1 MTLNT
6 RAVLRTTNFRA
17 VLRKIPIIL
26 IALAAVVGF
35 FYLRPYLTFDAL
47 AQNRTSL
54 LAFRDANFALASAAF
69 IATYIAVVGLSLP
82 GGLMATLAGGFLFGM
97 FPGLVYNALG
107 ASVGAA
113 VIFLAARAGGG
124 ADVAAKLNSGG
135 GIAAKVQRA
144 MAENEISALLMM
156 RLIPGVPFFLANLIP
171 AFMGTSL
178 WRFFWTTVL
187 GILPAGAVFTSVG
200 AGLGA
205 VFAAGTRPDLGIIF
219 TPPILLPLLALALLS
234 ALPIVLRAF
243 SKSKG

>member
-1 MTLNT
+1 MTPHLRT
-6 RAVLRTTNFRA
+6 VLRR
-17 VLRKIPIIL
+17 LPIFI
-26 IALAAVVGF
+26 IALAAVLGVV
-35 FYLRPYLTFDAL
+35 YLRPYLTFDAL

-54 LAFRDANFALASAAF
+54 LALRDAHFVLASAAF
-69 IATYIAVVGLSLP
+69 VTGYIAVVGLSLP
-82 GGLMATLAGGFLFGM
+82 GGLVASLAGGFLFGM
-97 FPGLVYNALG
+97 FPGLLYNALG
-107 ASVGAA
+107 ASVGAC
-113 VIFLAARAGGG
+113 VIFAAARAGGG
-124 ADVAAKLNSGG
+124 ADIAAKLHAGG

-144 MAENEISALLMM
+144 MADNEISALLMM

-178 WRFFWTTVL
+178 WRFFWTTAL

-205 VFAAGTRPDLGIIF
+205 VFAAGARPDLGIIF

-243 SKSKG
+243 SKPKD